1 MNQPVISMGGLD
13 IGLATALAGFALA
26 VLALAAAIAVVALRA
41 SRRQAAERAMVAA
54 ELARRNDAVEQRMA
68 ELARIQAETAG
79 RLQALGEGLS
89 GRQAELARVM
99 ADRLDAVSTRLGH
112 SMEETTR
119 QTVQRLQSLHERIA
133 VIDHAQKHLAELS
146 GEVTSLRDVLGN
158 KQARGAFGQARME
171 TIVADGLP
179 KGLFAFQHTLS
190 NNTRPDCVIF
200 LPDQRPLAIDAK
212 FPLEAVTALREARTE
227 EERHRAGQRLRQDVW
242 RHISDIAEKYL
253 LPGETQDMALM
264 FVPSE
269 SVYAELYDGFDDLV
283 QKAYRARV
291 VIVSPSLLML
301 AIQVMQQI
309 LRDSRMREAAH
320 LIHAEVGRM
329 MGDVGRLHE
338 RVLKLQQHYG
348 QAGEDMRQILIS
360 IDKIGTR
367 AGRLD
372 QLDFG
377 EGEPQQVAA
386 PAIAAA
392 NEGAPALRPV
402 PLKKLKAGE

>member
-1 MNQPVISMGGLD
+1 MNQTVFTINGLD
-13 IGLATALAGFALA
+13 LSLGMAAAAFAAA
-26 VLALAAAIAVVALRA
+26 VLVLLVTIAVMAARA
-41 SRRQAAERAMVAA
+41 FRQRAQETAGQVRQGEAM
-54 ELARRNDAVEQRMA
+54 EQRVA

-79 RLQALGEGLS
+79 RLQALGDGLG

-99 ADRLDAVSTRLGH
+99 AERLDAVSTRLGH
-112 SMEETTR
+112 SMDEATR

-133 VIDHAQKHLAELS
+133 VIDHAQKNLADLS
-146 GEVTSLRDVLGN
+146 GQVTSLRDVLGN

-171 TIVADGLP
+171 TIIADGLP

-200 LPDQRPLAIDAK
+200 LPDQRPLVIDAK
-212 FPLEAVTALREARTE
+212 FPLEAITAFREARTDDD
-227 EERHRAGQRLRQDVW
+227 RQRAAQRLRQDVW
-242 RHISDIAEKYL
+242 KHISDIAAKYL
-253 LPGETQDMALM
+253 LPGETQEMALM

-309 LRDSRMREAAH
+309 LKDARMREAAD

-329 MGDVGRLHE
+329 MEDVGRLHE
-338 RVLKLQQHYG
+338 RVLKLQQHHG
-348 QAGEDMRQILIS
+348 QAGEDLRQIVIS
-360 IDKIGTR
+360 SEKIEKR
-367 AGRLD
+367 AAKIEELEFD
-372 QLDFG
+372 G
-377 EGEPQQVAA
+377 EEGAQAGAPTADNLVAA
-386 PAIAAA
+386 P
-392 NEGAPALRPV
+392 V
-402 PLKKLKAGE
+402 PRRLEAGE